1 MSKTVILDD
10 AERDRRLV
18 NHINEILRHCRIGR
32 VEPKARPAVS
42 PRIADIMLPYP
53 VMPAWP
59 FDSPSPPTPMFMDK
73 CGCKVGSV
81 CMNAACP
88 HAVQVTCA
96 A

>member
-1 MSKTVILDD
+1 MSYSVVVDE

-32 VEPKARPAVS
+32 VEPKVRPAISPLIPGIMS
-42 PRIADIMLPYP
+42 PRPILPS
-53 VMPAWP
+53 WP
-59 FDSPSPPTPMFMDK
+59 FDSQNPPTPMFMDK
-73 CGCKVGSV
+73 CGCKVGSL